1 MSGQPEWKE
10 YAKQVKK
17 NAAVL
22 AQALIDR
29 GFTIVSGGTDNHS
42 MLVDLRSKLSLIHIS
57 PFPSK

>member
-1 MSGQPEWKE
+1 M
-10 YAKQVKK
+10 

-42 MLVDLRSKLSLIHIS
+42 NAGRPAYQNTLI
-57 PFPSK
+57 